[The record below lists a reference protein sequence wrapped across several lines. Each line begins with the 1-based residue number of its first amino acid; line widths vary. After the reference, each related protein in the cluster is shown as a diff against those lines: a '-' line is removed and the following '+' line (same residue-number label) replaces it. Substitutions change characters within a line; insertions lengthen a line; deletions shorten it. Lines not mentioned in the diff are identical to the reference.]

1 MNDDLTKLSPA
12 KINLYLEVLEKTS
25 NGYHNIESL
34 MTFCDF
40 GDIIRIKKAKNFK
53 FTIDGPFSKKL
64 SLKDNVVLNKNFYIF
79 TGSTVGVVPILK
91 KGLYIGKIEK
101 LGSVKVKIL

>member
-12 KINLYLEVLEKTS
+12 KINLYLEVLEKTP

-40 GDIIRIKKAKNFK
+40 GDIVRIKKAKNFK

-64 SLKDNVVLNKNFYIF
+64 SLKDNVVFLNKYLKVFF
-79 TGSTVGVVPILK
+79 VLILLK
-91 KGLYIGKIEK
+91 F
-101 LGSVKVKIL
+101 S

>member
-1 MNDDLTKLSPA
+1 MCDDITKLSPA

-25 NGYHNIESL
+25 HGFHNIESL

-40 GDIIRIKKAKNFK
+40 GDIVRVKKAKSPK

-64 SLKDNVVLNKNFYIF
+64 SLKDNIVLKSISFVEKLLNKSLTLHINLTKNLSY
-79 TGSTVGVVPILK
+79 K
-91 KGLYIGKIEK
+91 W
-101 LGSVKVKIL
+101 